1 MFGLATS
8 GQLGL
13 GNGCVDKAF
22 KPELVSELK
31 VQKVALGDTHSLVL
45 SLNGHLLTCGSNDK
59 YQLGINPDQRDL
71 KIFSFTQ
78 VSQFKMGDKYEKYQ
92 KSHEIIFKEIACWNL
107 NAAIDL
113 NDRVYLW
120 GILHDK

>member
-71 KIFSFTQ
+71 KIFTFTQ
-78 VSQFKMGDKYEKYQ
+78 VSQFKMGDKYEKY
-92 KSHEIIFKEIACWNL
+92 
-107 NAAIDL
+107 
-113 NDRVYLW
+113 
-120 GILHDK
+120 